1 LQVARPGKKL
11 ATFNFQPATLSCI
24 PSPGMYSLSTCW
36 NSHRH
41 TDGRAMLR
49 EIRDLGFAYAELSH
63 GTRISLV
70 PGILDAVSAGEIKIS
85 TLHNFCPLPM
95 GVNGSAPNLY
105 KFSAGKNREREL
117 AMRYTLK
124 TLEFAGRV
132 GAPLVVLHL
141 GCIEMKDYNDKLLGL
156 VADGQNDT
164 PKYQMLC
171 AEVDE
176 KREAKKGPFV
186 ERATEFLKQLAPE
199 AEKRGL
205 RLGIENR
212 QALEELP
219 IDSDFPGFFK
229 EFTSPAITYWHDTG
243 HAQIKENLG
252 FISHVL
258 QLESL
263 QGRLGG
269 FHIHDVQPPGRDHC
283 APGSGCIDFTA
294 LKPFVKPEHIKVFE
308 FSPALTVEE
317 LKTGVAHVKNLWGAA

>member
-1 LQVARPGKKL
+1 
-11 ATFNFQPATLSCI
+11 
-24 PSPGMYSLSTCW
+24 M
-36 NSHRH
+36 
-41 TDGRAMLR
+41 DGRAMLR

-70 PGILDAVSAGEIKIS
+70 PGILEAVEAGEIKIS

-95 GVNGSAPNLY
+95 GVNSAAPNLY
-105 KFSAGKNREREL
+105 KFSAEREREREL

-124 TLEFAGRV
+124 TLEFAERV
-132 GAPLVVLHL
+132 QAPLVVLHM
-141 GCIEMKDYNDKLLGL
+141 GCIEMKDYNEKLLGM
-156 VADGQNDT
+156 VADGQNGS

-186 ERATEFLKQLAPE
+186 EHAYEFLKQLLPE

-212 QALEELP
+212 QALEEIP
-219 IDSDFPGFFK
+219 IDSDFPAFFRA
-229 EFTSPAITYWHDTG
+229 FSSPAVTYWHDTG

-252 FISHVL
+252 FISHL
-258 QLESL
+258 MQLESL
-263 QGRLGG
+263 HSRLGG

-283 APGSGCIDFTA
+283 APGTGCIDFVA
-294 LKPFVKPEHIKVFE
+294 LRPFVKPEHIKVFE
-308 FSPALTVEE
+308 FSPKLTVEE
-317 LKTGVAHVKNLWGAA
+317 LQSGVAHLKRCWSAE